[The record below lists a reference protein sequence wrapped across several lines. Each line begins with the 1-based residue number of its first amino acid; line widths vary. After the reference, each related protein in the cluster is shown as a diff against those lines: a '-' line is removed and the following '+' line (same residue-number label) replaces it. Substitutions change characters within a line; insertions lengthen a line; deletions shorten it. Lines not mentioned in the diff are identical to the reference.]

1 MASSVEAGWD
11 SNGWHDV
18 NLGVE
23 QGMILFRKR
32 RATASLFVNNRFGT
46 IYGSN
51 CLDCRYALRDW
62 ARPMANLFG
71 KAAAAATCSG

>member
-1 MASSVEAGWD
+1 
-11 SNGWHDV
+11 
-18 NLGVE
+18 
-23 QGMILFRKR
+23 MILFRMQ

-62 ARPMANLFG
+62 ARRMANLFG
-71 KAAAAATCSG
+71 KADAAETCSG